1 MSEESVSVTDLVLIA
16 EDSRRQCAEL
26 VQVLETLGARDIRI
40 ANTGHEAIRM
50 AFQLRPSIIV
60 LDGLLP
66 GMHGFEVARFIR
78 QIDPNYHPR
87 IIFATAIY
95 KSVRYENEAK
105 LKYGI
110 DAYVVK
116 PITHDGLRAA
126 MAGQLAA

>member
-1 MSEESVSVTDLVLIA
+1 MHVESVSAADRVLIA

-26 VQVLETLGARDIRI
+26 VEVLESLGARDITV

-50 AFQLRPSIIV
+50 AVQLRPNIIV

-78 QIDPNYHPR
+78 HIDPTYQPR

-95 KSVRYENEAK
+95 KSVRYENEAR

-116 PITHDGLRAA
+116 PVTEAGLRAA
-126 MAGQLAA
+126 MSGKLAA

>member
-1 MSEESVSVTDLVLIA
+1 MPVEDVATAVRVLVA

-26 VQVLETLGARDIRI
+26 VEILKTLGARDIRI

-50 AFQLRPSIIV
+50 ASQFRPNLIV

-78 QIDPNYHPR
+78 GIDPAYQPR
-87 IIFATAIY
+87 IIFTTAIY
-95 KSVRYENEAK
+95 KNVRYENEAR

-116 PITHDGLRAA
+116 PVTEEGLRMA
-126 MAGQLAA
+126 MSRKLAA

>member
-1 MSEESVSVTDLVLIA
+1 MSEENGSAVDRVLVA

-26 VQVLETLGARDIRI
+26 VQVLETLGARDISV
-40 ANTGHEAIRM
+40 ASTAHEAIRL
-50 AFQLRPSIIV
+50 AVQLRPDIIV

-78 QIDPNYHPR
+78 HIDPGYCPR

-95 KSVRYENEAK
+95 KGVRYENEAR

-116 PITHDGLRAA
+116 PITPERLRVA
-126 MAGQLAA
+126 MAGRLAA